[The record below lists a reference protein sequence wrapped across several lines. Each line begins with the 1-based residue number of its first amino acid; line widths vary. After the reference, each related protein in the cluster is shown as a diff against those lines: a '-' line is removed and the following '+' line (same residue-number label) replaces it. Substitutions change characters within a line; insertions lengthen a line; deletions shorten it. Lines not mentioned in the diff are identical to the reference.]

1 MFRQIIVIL
10 IAILLL
16 SVSIKAQQQNGSV
29 FENRVTISQKNQP
42 INSILDQISWQAG
55 VFFSYD
61 ASIFNSAQKYSIEAT
76 GKSLYNVL
84 NELFNPKEFKF
95 IELEN
100 QVIISK
106 IAEQKLPD
114 EIKTDSI
121 PVKYFFLS
129 GTIIDNKK
137 EDPIKYASV
146 SLLNKPIGTI
156 SNTDGNFL
164 IKIHPDFIRDTIVI
178 SCMGYAQ
185 IMMPAY
191 EILDEDIIEMS
202 PVSIRIKEV
211 KVVATTP
218 EKLLQNIRDNLAI
231 NYSNDSKLMTAFY
244 RETVKQDDDYISVSE
259 AVIEILK
266 APYTNTLRSDLVRI
280 IKGRRSPDVKPFQWL
295 NFKLQGGPFTITKL
309 DVVKT
314 LESFIEAEY
323 QNSYQYNIS
332 KVIWYNDNPV
342 YVLEFKPVPDF
353 SKHGFIGE
361 MYVHRE
367 TFAVVHVSFGFS
379 KSGLKNAES
388 VMIKKKPKG
397 VKAKP
402 VFTSYEVNYQQYNDK
417 WHLTNVKASVKFKV
431 RSRNDKINSEY
442 HSVSDLLITDIQDT
456 ELRRFERDE
465 SLFTQRDIFVEMINN
480 YDPDFWEN
488 YNIIKPDEDLQ
499 NAFKNTVQK

>member
-137 EDPIKYASV
+137 EDPVKYASV

-156 SNTDGNFL
+156 SNADGNFL
-164 IKIHPDFIRDTIVI
+164 LKIHPDFIRDTIVI

-185 IMMPAY
+185 IMMP
-191 EILDEDIIEMS
+191 
-202 PVSIRIKEV
+202 
-211 KVVATTP
+211 
-218 EKLLQNIRDNLAI
+218 
-231 NYSNDSKLMTAFY
+231 
-244 RETVKQDDDYISVSE
+244 
-259 AVIEILK
+259 
-266 APYTNTLRSDLVRI
+266 
-280 IKGRRSPDVKPFQWL
+280 
-295 NFKLQGGPFTITKL
+295 
-309 DVVKT
+309 
-314 LESFIEAEY
+314 
-323 QNSYQYNIS
+323 
-332 KVIWYNDNPV
+332 
-342 YVLEFKPVPDF
+342 
-353 SKHGFIGE
+353 
-361 MYVHRE
+361 
-367 TFAVVHVSFGFS
+367 
-379 KSGLKNAES
+379 
-388 VMIKKKPKG
+388 
-397 VKAKP
+397 
-402 VFTSYEVNYQQYNDK
+402 
-417 WHLTNVKASVKFKV
+417 
-431 RSRNDKINSEY
+431 
-442 HSVSDLLITDIQDT
+442 
-456 ELRRFERDE
+456 
-465 SLFTQRDIFVEMINN
+465 
-480 YDPDFWEN
+480 
-488 YNIIKPDEDLQ
+488 
-499 NAFKNTVQK
+499 

>member
-1 MFRQIIVIL
+1 MFRPLFVIL
-10 IAILLL
+10 LAILLL
-16 SVSIKAQQQNGSV
+16 SVSLKAQQQNGSV

-61 ASIFNSAQKYSIEAT
+61 ASILNSSQKYSIEVT
-76 GKSLYNVL
+76 DKSLYTVL
-84 NELFNPKEFKF
+84 NQLFNPVEFEF

-106 IAEQKLPD
+106 KTDEKLPD
-114 EIKTDSI
+114 EIKLDSI

-129 GTIIDNKK
+129 GKIVDDKK
-137 EDPIKYASV
+137 ENPIKYASV
-146 SLLNKPIGTI
+146 SLANKPIGTI
-156 SNTDGNFL
+156 SNVDGNFL
-164 IKIHPDFIRDTIVI
+164 LKIHPDFIRDTIVI

-185 IMMPAY
+185 MMMPAHK
-191 EILDEDIIEMS
+191 ILDEDVIVMN

-218 EKLLQNIRDNLAI
+218 SKLLQNIRDHLLV
-231 NYSNDSKLMTAFY
+231 NYSEDSKLMTAFY
-244 RETVKQDDDYISVSE
+244 RETVQQDNDYINVSE

-266 APYTNTLRSDLVRI
+266 APYSNSLRNDLVRV

-309 DVVKT
+309 DIVKT
-314 LESFIEAEY
+314 VESFIDEEY
-323 QNSYQYNIS
+323 QNSYEYNIS
-332 KVIWYNDNPV
+332 RVIWYNENPV
-342 YVLEFKPVPDF
+342 YILEFKPVAEFNDL
-353 SKHGFIGE
+353 GFVGE
-361 MYVHRE
+361 IYVHRE
-367 TFAVVHVSFGFS
+367 TFAIIHVNFRYN

-388 VMIKKKPKG
+388 VMIKRKPKG

-402 VFTSYEVNYQQYNDK
+402 TYTNYEVNYQQYRDK
-417 WHLTNVKASVKFKV
+417 WHLANVKASVKFKV

-442 HSVSDLLITDIQDT
+442 HSVSDLLITDIQNT
-456 ELRRFERDE
+456 ELKKFDRDE
-465 SLFTQRDIFVEMINN
+465 SFTQRDIFVEMINN
-480 YDPDFWEN
+480 YDADFWEN

-499 NAFKNTVQK
+499 NAFKNTAGK

>member
-1 MFRQIIVIL
+1 MFRPLFVIL
-10 IAILLL
+10 LAILLL
-16 SVSIKAQQQNGSV
+16 SVSLKAQQQNGSV

-61 ASIFNSAQKYSIEAT
+61 ASILNSSQKYSIEVT
-76 GKSLYNVL
+76 DKSLYTVL
-84 NELFNPKEFKF
+84 NQLFNPVEFEF

-106 IAEQKLPD
+106 KTDEKLPD
-114 EIKTDSI
+114 EIKLDSI

-129 GTIIDNKK
+129 GKIVDDKK
-137 EDPIKYASV
+137 ENPIKYASV
-146 SLLNKPIGTI
+146 SLVNKPIGTI
-156 SNTDGNFL
+156 SNVDGNFL
-164 IKIHPDFIRDTIVI
+164 LKIHPDFIRDTIVI

-185 IMMPAY
+185 MMMPAHK
-191 EILDEDIIEMS
+191 ILDEDVIVMN

-218 EKLLQNIRDNLAI
+218 SKLLQNIRDHLLV
-231 NYSNDSKLMTAFY
+231 NYSEDSKLMTAFY
-244 RETVKQDDDYISVSE
+244 RETVQQDNDYINVSE

-266 APYTNTLRSDLVRI
+266 APYSNSLRNDLVRV

-309 DVVKT
+309 DIVKT
-314 LESFIEAEY
+314 VESFIDEEY
-323 QNSYQYNIS
+323 QNSYEYNIS
-332 KVIWYNDNPV
+332 RVIWYNENPV
-342 YVLEFKPVPDF
+342 YILEFKPVAEFNDL
-353 SKHGFIGE
+353 GFVGE
-361 MYVHRE
+361 IYVHRE
-367 TFAVVHVSFGFS
+367 TFAIIHVNFRYN

-388 VMIKKKPKG
+388 VMIKRKPKG

-402 VFTSYEVNYQQYNDK
+402 TYTNYEVNYQQYRDK
-417 WHLTNVKASVKFKV
+417 WHLANVKASVKFKV

-442 HSVSDLLITDIQDT
+442 HSVSDLLITDIQNT
-456 ELRRFERDE
+456 ELKKFDRDE
-465 SLFTQRDIFVEMINN
+465 SFTQRDIFVEMINN
-480 YDPDFWEN
+480 YDADFWEN

-499 NAFKNTVQK
+499 NAFKTSVQK